1 MVKRGGFL
9 DIAIEIENKEL
20 KNIDRLTK
28 KGHDRLVAALN
39 RIVSDTA
46 DKVVRETQKDMLVG
60 IKTGKTYTLADGR
73 PHTAS
78 AKGQTP
84 AVITGTLMKGF
95 DVYKYKHVGSMF
107 AYIKNHVFYADILYG
122 MQRPIIKVTPGTAA
136 EFKAKVREAVKKNLI
151 GFSRK

>member
-46 DKVVRETQKDMLVG
+46 DKIVKETQKDMLVG
-60 IKTGKTYTLADGR
+60 LKTGRVYGT
-73 PHTAS
+73 HQAS
-78 AKGQTP
+78 APGETP
-84 AVITGTLMKGF
+84 AVVTGRLMKGF

-107 AYIKNHVFYADILYG
+107 AYIKNNVFYADILDK
-122 MQRPIIKVTPGTAA
+122 MDRHIIKVTPGTAA
-136 EFKAKVREAVKKNLI
+136 EFKAKVRAAVKQNLI